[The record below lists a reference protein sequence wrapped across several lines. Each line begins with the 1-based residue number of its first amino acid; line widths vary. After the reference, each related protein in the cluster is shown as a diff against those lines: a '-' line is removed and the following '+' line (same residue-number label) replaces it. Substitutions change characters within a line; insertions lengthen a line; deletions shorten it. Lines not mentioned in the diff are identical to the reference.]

1 MSLLSANTNAIAIK
15 NAVNSANERVSPSL
29 LIAMPIC
36 NTAAINKT
44 DFTILKLMPFCST
57 LRHNYDSEL

>member
-1 MSLLSANTNAIAIK
+1 MSLFSANTNAIAIK
-15 NAVNSANERVSPSL
+15 NAVNSAKERASPSL

-36 NTAAINKT
+36 NTTATNKT
-44 DFTILKLMPFCST
+44 NFTILKLMPFCST